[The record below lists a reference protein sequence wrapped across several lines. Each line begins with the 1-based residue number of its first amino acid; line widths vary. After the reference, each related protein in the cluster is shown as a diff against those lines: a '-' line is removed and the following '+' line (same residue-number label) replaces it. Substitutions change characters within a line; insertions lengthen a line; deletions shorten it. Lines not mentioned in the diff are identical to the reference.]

1 MSHLLAPETPQLS
14 YGGEECQNFTSHEER
29 VPARN
34 HSSSWRLGSPAGPTS
49 LKPSLSAL
57 LSLRWW

>member
-1 MSHLLAPETPQLS
+1 MSHLLASETSQLS

-34 HSSSWRLGSPAGPTS
+34 HSSSWRLGSPAGSTS
-49 LKPSLSAL
+49 LKPLLSAL
-57 LSLRWW
+57 